1 MLMTKISSN
10 AVKKICIQYTFY
22 TRGTNE
28 EYQNLLNK
36 CPDNAFFYRSTEEL
50 EQMALSLADDIL
62 SHSNVESLEEE
73 LGVEVDSKFIA
84 YLILNRALEFRVL

>member
-1 MLMTKISSN
+1 MLMTKISGD
-10 AVKKICIQYTFY
+10 AVKKICIQYNFY
-22 TRGTNE
+22 TQGTNE

-50 EQMALSLADDIL
+50 EQMALNLANDIL
-62 SHSNVESLEEE
+62 SHSDVKSLEEE
-73 LGVEVDSKFIA
+73 MGVEIDSKFIA